1 MFALSLTRYFIYLAF
16 FLLSFPFIA
25 IFNNFTLSDIF
36 LTLALITATIRLI
49 GSNYLFEN
57 IFQKN
62 EFIIPILIFSLG
74 FLISI
79 NKSLFPSE
87 SFTAFLQI
95 IFIFLI
101 AYPIIRIALT
111 KEKHILTATYI
122 LITTG
127 LFIAIIMLAF
137 YVIDIEYGIGGL
149 IEIGWG
155 GRLSY
160 GGMEPNVPARILL
173 QITPLC
179 LVLAVRSKL
188 LINKVLFT
196 TFIAV
201 LLLTVFLTASRSSLL
216 IAIVGSFLFFV
227 FYVKMGRQVNF
238 YYLILYLVIQY
249 SLIQLISINNTEFYD
264 KPMDRY
270 STILEPG
277 SSPSSLQRLDLID
290 KGLRYIDQNP
300 FVGLGLENSN
310 LYTKISIH
318 NPIILTWVE
327 NGFLGMIG
335 FSGLYVVLFFIGL
348 KCYRMKFFND
358 DILMAYVVVVLIMV
372 FGDMFMANSY
382 KRFLWLPA
390 LLMLIR
396 YRQCISDKLQIA
408 ND

>member
-25 IFNNFTLSDIF
+25 IFNNFTLSDFF

-62 EFIIPILIFSLG
+62 EFIIPILIFSIG

-79 NKSLFPSE
+79 NKSLFPFE

-101 AYPIIRIALT
+101 AYPIIRITLT

-127 LFIAIIMLAF
+127 LFIAVIMLIF
-137 YVIDIEYGIGGL
+137 YVIDIEYGIGSL

-216 IAIVGSFLFFV
+216 IAIVGSFIFLA
-227 FYVKMGRQVNF
+227 FYIKMGRKVNW

-290 KGLRYIDQNP
+290 KGLGYIDQNP
-300 FVGLGLENSN
+300 IVGLGLENSN
-310 LYTKISIH
+310 FYTKISIH

-335 FSGLYVVLFFIGL
+335 FSGLYVVYLSL
-348 KCYRMKFFND
+348 D
-358 DILMAYVVVVLIMV
+358 
-372 FGDMFMANSY
+372 
-382 KRFLWLPA
+382 
-390 LLMLIR
+390 
-396 YRQCISDKLQIA
+396 
-408 ND
+408 

>member
-74 FLISI
+74 FFISI

-216 IAIVGSFLFFV
+216 IAIVGSFIFLA
-227 FYVKMGRQVNF
+227 FYIKMGRKVNY

-290 KGLRYIDQNP
+290 KGLRYIDKNP

-348 KCYRMKFFND
+348 KCYRMKFFDD
-358 DILMAYVVVVLIMV
+358 DILMAYVVVVVIMV